1 MSEPR
6 LISPMLDNFIMGD
19 PISDHH
25 GIRCCPAMEN
35 DTDDRYIVKVISVPA
50 TPSQIDAL
58 LLSGA
63 YSNEDSALAYFKST
77 ADSIAREVNL
87 LKEMAELEGFL
98 AYRDCQVEPME
109 SGKGYDIYLLG
120 TYKRSLEK
128 HFKRHQF
135 THLDALNL
143 GLDICAALS
152 VCRRSGY
159 LYVDLKPSNVF
170 VTDQRLYRIGD
181 LGFVRLD
188 SLKYASLPEKYL
200 SVYTPPEIRDAFS
213 SLNTTMDIYAA
224 GLILYQTYNGG
235 TLPFNTEITP
245 GSQLPAPMFADY
257 EMSEIILKACA
268 PNPEDRWQDP
278 MQMGQAIV
286 SYMQRNGAN
295 DTLIVPAPTPEPVE
309 EAAPVISQ
317 EIEQEAPPT
326 ETEDNGQAA
335 DAETVQELQ
344 AEDVRKNEDSEDTS
358 AFSEDEFENLSF
370 LDEDTYDEEE
380 ASDYNSIS
388 NEVSEILIQADELA
402 TIDVPE
408 PVVVPE
414 HVDIPMPEPISVEE
428 EELDDNPPDSEEDMS
443 ADEAEEESQ
452 EMISEDTDTEALPVD
467 AKKKHHWIRNC
478 ILVFLIIALLV
489 GGYYFYKNY
498 YLLPIDFITVEGS
511 KDTLTVLITTD
522 IDESLLRVIC
532 SDTYGNQIP
541 APVKDGKAVFTG
553 LVPNTAYTI
562 KVVAS
567 GFHRLT
573 GNATTAYST
582 PIQTN
587 IIQFDAVNG
596 STEGSVILNFAVEGL
611 DCDSWNVQYSA
622 DGEEMRS
629 APFTSHMVTLTG
641 LNVDKE
647 YTFILVPTQPLYVT
661 GQSEIKFTPRKLI
674 KAENLEIISCMNEKL
689 TAVWAVPQGE
699 TVSSW
704 SVHCSGDN
712 YNQTIITS
720 DTTVTFQGIDHSAD
734 YKVEVK
740 AAGMSVGQ
748 SATIPAGSVT
758 ATNFTVDSS
767 DAAKLVVTWDSS
779 VEVPAEGWVL
789 RYSIAGMETE
799 NSIVCHSNSAEISP
813 IIPNATY
820 RIRLEDV
827 QGNML
832 LNGKTEIT
840 TGNAPDFSG
849 NFSGI
854 SVTSLDLEFYMC
866 RTPSRPDWGR
876 YDLDEDDY
884 TTTFSAGESA
894 SFLVRAKRDIYYSQQ
909 SVTTTYI
916 IRNQSGAP
924 ILTAQQTNIWSDMWS
939 SYNCKLEIPVMPT
952 AAGTYTIEIYFNGG
966 LARSQSFT
974 ITQ

>member
-35 DTDDRYIVKVISVPA
+35 NTDDRYIVKVISVPA

-63 YSNEDSALAYFKST
+63 YPDEDSALVYFKST
-77 ADSIAREVNL
+77 ADSIVKEVNL
-87 LKEMAELEGFL
+87 LKDMSELEGFL
-98 AYRDCQVEPME
+98 PYRNCQVEPME
-109 SGKGYDIYLLG
+109 SGKGYDIYLLS

-128 HFKRHQF
+128 HFRRHQF

-143 GLDICAALS
+143 GLDLCASLS

-170 VTDQRLYRIGD
+170 VTEQRLYRIGD

-188 SLKYASLPEKYL
+188 SLKYASLPEKYI
-200 SVYTPPEIRDAFS
+200 SAYTPPEIRDAFS

-235 TLPFNTEITP
+235 TLPFSAEITP

-286 SYMQRNGAN
+286 SYMQRNGAK
-295 DTLIVPAPTPEPVE
+295 DTPIVPTPEPVE
-309 EAAPVISQ
+309 EAAPIISQ
-317 EIEQEAPPT
+317 EIEQDVSATEAKNSEQTADVESDHPLQMDDAQEN
-326 ETEDNGQAA
+326 ETPE
-335 DAETVQELQ
+335 ETS
-344 AEDVRKNEDSEDTS
+344 DPSE
-358 AFSEDEFENLSF
+358 EEFENLSF
-370 LDEDTYDEEE
+370 LDEDTYDGES
-380 ASDYNSIS
+380 SDYDSIS
-388 NEVSEILIQADELA
+388 NEVSEILTQADKLA

-414 HVDIPMPEPISVEE
+414 HVDIPIPEPTSVEE
-428 EELDDNPPDSEEDMS
+428 ESKDDPQEPEEDLPAEETAEETQETISEE
-443 ADEAEEESQ
+443 AD
-452 EMISEDTDTEALPVD
+452 ITPV
-467 AKKKHHWIRNC
+467 APKKKHHWLRNC
-478 ILVFLIIALLV
+478 IIVFLISALLS
-489 GGYYFYKNY
+489 GGYYYYKNH
-498 YLLPIDFITVEGS
+498 YLLPIDFITLEGS

-587 IIQFDAVNG
+587 IVQFDAVNG

-611 DCDSWNVQYSA
+611 DSENWTVQYSA

-629 APFTSHMVTLTG
+629 ASFTSHMVTLTG
-641 LNVDKE
+641 LTVDKE
-647 YTFILVPTQPLYVT
+647 YTFSLVPTQSLYVT
-661 GQSEIKFTPRKLI
+661 GQSEIKFTPRKLV
-674 KAENLEIISCMNEKL
+674 KAENLEIISCMNEML
-689 TAVWAVPQGE
+689 TAVWTVPQGE
-699 TVSSW
+699 SVSSW
-704 SVHCSGDN
+704 SVHCSSDN
-712 YNQTIITS
+712 YNQTIITA
-720 DTTVTFQGIDHSAD
+720 DTTVTFQGIDNTAD

-748 SATIPAGSVT
+748 TAAIPAGSVT
-758 ATNFTVDSS
+758 ATNLTVDSS
-767 DAAKLVVTWDSS
+767 DAAKLAITWDSS
-779 VEVPAEGWVL
+779 VDVPAEGWVL
-789 RYSIAGMETE
+789 RYSIVGMETE
-799 NSIVCHSNSAEISP
+799 NSIICHNNSAEISP
-813 IIPNATY
+813 VIPNATY
-820 RIRLEDV
+820 RIRLEDIK
-827 QGNML
+827 GNML
-832 LNGKTEIT
+832 LNGKTEFT
-840 TGNAPDFSG
+840 TGNAPAFSG
-849 NFSGI
+849 TFNGI
-854 SVTSLDLEFYMC
+854 SVTSSNFEFYMC
-866 RTPSRPDWGR
+866 RTPSYPNWGR
-876 YDLDEDDY
+876 YDLAEDDY
-884 TTTFSAGESA
+884 TTTFSPGESA
-894 SFLVRAKRDIYYSQQ
+894 SFLVRSKRDIYDSQQ

-916 IRNQSGAP
+916 VRNQSGAP
-924 ILTAQQTNIWSDMWS
+924 LLTAQHTKTWSDMWS
-939 SYNCKLEIPVMPT
+939 RYNCKLVIPVMPT

-966 LARSQSFT
+966 LARTQSFT